1 MDGAC
6 FVLDNK
12 VGEPCSIR
20 YDSEGVLTEIRL
32 SSVTNHTQLYIQ
44 GSNLYSTFFAPD
56 CVFPTPKTGAVMP
69 KASLPLSRF
78 MGGYNEVDITFAA
91 SVDQTNFLI
100 KLFEGPSL
108 RCLFENSLTSEKDPQ
123 FCQLTFRNEKKEVWF
138 TGKFNKSEYGW
149 ETYEW
154 HLGRSIVSVF
164 VNWTQTG
171 NSPEDGVCSHPVIP
185 NCAKELP
192 VFYGEP
198 SVKWG
203 SSVVTETSGP
213 SPILRYITE
222 FEPSVYLD
230 NEELS
235 ITNGACFVLG
245 DKVGEPCSFT
255 NDPEGVLTEIM
266 LSSVTNHTQ
275 LSIKGSKYYGTF
287 FAPDCVFPKPKT
299 GTVMP
304 EASLPLSRYMG
315 GHQVVS
321 ITFAAFVGQT
331 DFSTSSTFCVY
342 SNIELYEGEEILCHF
357 SNSQRAEGDPQ
368 FCQLTF
374 RNEKKE
380 VWFTGKFNKSEY
392 GWQTYEWHLG
402 RSIVSVFVNWTQTG
416 NSPEDGVCSHLVI
429 PNRDGEPSVKWGS
442 SVVTETSGPSP
453 ILRYI
458 TDGQPLIALDN
469 KPLDIIN
476 GSCFVLNDKVG
487 EPCSFTNVS
496 GEVLTEIRL
505 SSVASHRRLMV
516 GRGRDYYT
524 HFAPDCVFPTPM
536 TGAVIPEASL
546 PLSRFMGGHKKVSI
560 TFAAFVGQTD
570 FSVGFRE
577 GEKTICY
584 FQNSLTDKKDPQFCQ
599 LSFRNENKEVW
610 FSGIFK
616 KGKRDWQIYEWF
628 SGLDAVSV
636 FVNWTATGNSP
647 EDAVCSHLI
656 IPNCAKEMTVFSGLM
671 LFLVINLLG

>member
-1 MDGAC
+1 MTSA
-6 FVLDNK
+6 
-12 VGEPCSIR
+12 
-20 YDSEGVLTEIRL
+20 
-32 SSVTNHTQLYIQ
+32 QLAA
-44 GSNLYSTFFAPD
+44 LLV
-56 CVFPTPKTGAVMP
+56 VFP
-69 KASLPLSRF
+69 
-78 MGGYNEVDITFAA
+78 
-91 SVDQTNFLI
+91 LI
-100 KLFEGPSL
+100 G
-108 RCLFENSLTSEKDPQ
+108 R
-123 FCQLTFRNEKKEVWF
+123 
-138 TGKFNKSEYGW
+138 GFN
-149 ETYEW
+149 
-154 HLGRSIVSVF
+154 R
-164 VNWTQTG
+164 
-171 NSPEDGVCSHPVIP
+171 
-185 NCAKELP
+185 
-192 VFYGEP
+192 GEP

-213 SPILRYITE
+213 SPILRYITDGQ
-222 FEPSVYLD
+222 PSVYLD

-342 SNIELYEGEEILCHF
+342 SNSQIAV
-357 SNSQRAEGDPQ
+357 NSVPNNK
-368 FCQLTF
+368 LTF

-429 PNRDGEPSVKWGS
+429 PNRDRGPSVKWRS

-458 TDGQPLIALDN
+458 TDGRQSVYLD
-469 KPLDIIN
+469 
-476 GSCFVLNDKVG
+476 
-487 EPCSFTNVS
+487 
-496 GEVLTEIRL
+496 
-505 SSVASHRRLMV
+505 
-516 GRGRDYYT
+516 
-524 HFAPDCVFPTPM
+524 
-536 TGAVIPEASL
+536 
-546 PLSRFMGGHKKVSI
+546 
-560 TFAAFVGQTD
+560 
-570 FSVGFRE
+570 
-577 GEKTICY
+577 EK
-584 FQNSLTDKKDPQFCQ
+584 N
-599 LSFRNENKEVW
+599 
-610 FSGIFK
+610 
-616 KGKRDWQIYEWF
+616 
-628 SGLDAVSV
+628 
-636 FVNWTATGNSP
+636 
-647 EDAVCSHLI
+647 
-656 IPNCAKEMTVFSGLM
+656 
-671 LFLVINLLG
+671 